1 MKKIVLV
8 CIILMFFLCL
18 NMSSAAN
25 PVKLSDSGSQNI
37 YVSPTGNDSSNTGAS
52 ADSPYA
58 TIAKGVS
65 DVNDS
70 RVSTIHLTEGTFT
83 GMGNTAVEINK
94 AHQSQGGSLTIIGAG
109 YNKTFID
116 GSNVNY
122 MFQINADSIVKF
134 VNITFING
142 KAKNGGSI
150 ANTGNLTIL
159 SCIFQNSYATTSG
172 GAIRST
178 SGNLNISNSVFNN
191 NGAASYGGA
200 VYAPSTVTNIYNSSF
215 TNNYAK
221 NSGAVSASGTISN
234 SYFSNN
240 YATSNYGGSLSF
252 SGSVINNTIINSK
265 INGTSG
271 QGGALYI
278 GGNSYLQNN
287 TMTNCTAVY
296 GNYIYLAGNFNANVI
311 FADATITTPKA
322 TVNAIITDDM
332 GHPIYGGGI
341 NFYLNST
348 SIGSGNIINGT
359 ATLTYTKLMDN
370 GVYVLNGTSSYF
382 SNLSTIKNGT
392 INMNLNRT
400 PVYFYVSPT
409 GSDNTGDGSYS
420 NPYLTISYAINQG
433 FAKSYDP
440 TIYLLEGT
448 YSGTGNTNMTLTN
461 IGILSIIG
469 ETYNKT
475 IIDGQNMNW
484 VLSLGDYTQA
494 KITNLTIQNGNS
506 TVLQSSANLDLTN
519 CTFKNNYGL
528 HTPIIYTEGSV
539 TTVKNL
545 IFRDNQ
551 AYGSYFGPCVIGKGT
566 IDNSVFANNSNI
578 GTSTGAMFG
587 GALYTYGL
595 TLTNSIFE
603 NNSNL
608 GTGGALNVNGIL
620 ISINNTFSNNYA
632 NYGGAVNANTINST
646 NDTFYNNT
654 ATIGSGGAVSGSGT
668 IKDAKFINNTAGTYG
683 GAIYATNL
691 NISNCSLR
699 NNIAG
704 VNGNDIYIATDG
716 STGTISG
723 VNLTFVNNSTLNINK
738 ISSNVTATLTDDQ
751 GDTIS
756 GGYVSFYLNNNYI
769 GRADVINGL
778 ATLNYIGFKNGSYT
792 LTGNYSNAVDPVY
805 RKDGNL
811 SVLINE
817 VKSVEYYVSQ
827 FGSDITGNGSLTNPF
842 ATIQNALTNGL
853 ESTRTITIH
862 LLEGTYSNI
871 GNTNVTLPGTIN
883 FSLIGEGV
891 DKTIID
897 GLGTNWIFNIT
908 AGTGLISLQDLKI
921 TNSTPVYTS
930 NPGQYSPVMIAANST
945 VVVRNM
951 DISNSHGYYGGAIS
965 NNGNL
970 SVYKSYCSNNGDSYY
985 GGAIYN
991 TATGNLS
998 VYNSSFVH
1006 NTAKGGTAIH
1016 NSGKLT
1022 VQGSLFK
1029 DNFRVAGFTGN
1040 GRAIDG
1046 LSYDLNISN
1055 SIFTNNTECDVYAT
1069 GNITNS
1075 TFFNSTGVIIGNTNA
1090 VASYISNCTFTNIKK
1105 AITLQTGN
1113 FNLNVVGCLFMND
1126 TYAMYGSSVNPS
1138 NLTISNSVILSP
1150 ITILDTATNVTAN
1163 YNWWGSNSKPSTLI
1177 SAPTLNMDNWLVMT
1191 LAADNKPGFT
1201 KKITAGINKYTDG
1214 MVNYA
1219 FTGYLPV
1226 RGYNFT
1232 VLDGVISP
1240 VSGNLTDNVV
1250 NAVFNAGSYG
1260 NHSMNATIDNQ
1271 TMNCTFELYRANT
1284 VTNVTVPKSS
1294 GRQGSSVVVSVDVKD
1309 EKTGD
1314 PVNEGYV
1321 EFFIENTSIGKVA
1334 VRDGK
1339 ASKEWVI
1346 DRDKGSYQIN
1356 AMYLGSDSFLTS
1368 DNFANFDVTS
1378 INTTSTV
1385 NLSNSTGKY
1394 GDLINL
1400 TATVKETG
1408 TGIVVNAGVVKFF
1421 NGNKLIGSSNVV
1433 HGLASFNWVSDLA
1446 VGKYNI
1452 TALYSG
1458 VGDYLNSVSG
1468 AVFEQ
1473 VFYNGTQWT
1482 IYNYMNNTQI
1492 QYILDNCKN
1501 YSNIIFTAGQYNK
1514 LALTVSKPVYI
1525 KNNGSVVLVGSGSG
1539 TAFTLNSNCS
1549 IQGLIFKNYNTGIHN
1564 RVNNVTIAN
1573 NTFMGNVNGV
1583 VNYGSGSGVK
1593 IGVNNVFSA
1602 NTGSAIYNYG
1612 NNLVLKGYK
1621 LVNNKVGI
1629 TNKGFN
1635 VDILSNTIS
1644 GGQYGVMNYAKS
1656 VDINYNKISAATK
1669 VGVYNLGSNSNIG
1682 HNNLLNNYYGVYN
1695 QGVSSKIGYNT
1706 ISGKFRGIVN
1716 NASSV
1721 TINGNNIKS
1730 VESFGIHNTGTKDNI
1745 YKNTVTGLNSGYGIY
1760 SSRTSK
1766 STVIQGNIVSKFTYG
1781 VFGEGSND
1789 NIKSNSLKTNKY
1801 GLNLSHFAKN
1811 TQVTYN
1817 KIYSNS
1823 NYGVYNKGNKTVLS
1837 KNSITN
1843 NTKYGLATIKSVK
1856 NTQNTIKGN
1865 KINTTYLK

>member
-1 MKKIVLV
+1 
-8 CIILMFFLCL
+8 
-18 NMSSAAN
+18 MSSAAN

-52 ADSPYA
+52 ADSSYA

-70 RVSTIHLTEGTFT
+70 RVSTIHLAEGTFT

-122 MFQINADSIVKF
+122 MFQVDADSIVKF

-159 SCIFQNSYATTSG
+159 SCIFQNNYATTSG

-178 SGNLNISNSVFNN
+178 SGNLAIFNSLFNN
-191 NGAASYGGA
+191 NSAASYGGA
-200 VYAPSTVTNIYNSSF
+200 VYAPSTMTTISSTNF
-215 TNNYAK
+215 TNNFAK
-221 NSGAVSASGTISN
+221 NSGAVSASGTILN

-252 SGSVINNTIINSK
+252 SGNVINNTINNSN

-278 GGNSYLQNN
+278 GGTSYLQNN

-322 TVNAIITDDM
+322 TVYATVTDDM
-332 GHPIYGGGI
+332 GNQVYGGGI
-341 NFYLNST
+341 YFYLDGT
-348 SIGSGNIINGT
+348 QLGSANIINGT
-359 ATLTYTKLMDN
+359 AALSYTKLIKN
-370 GVYVLNGTSSYF
+370 GIYILNGTSSYI
-382 SNLSTIKNGT
+382 SDLSSIKNGA

-400 PVYFYVSPT
+400 PVYLYVSPT
-409 GSDNTGDGSYS
+409 GSDNTGDGSIE
-420 NPYLTISYAINQG
+420 NPYLTISKAINEG
-433 FAKSYDP
+433 FGKSYDP
-440 TIYLLEGT
+440 TVYLLEGT
-448 YSGTGNTNMTLTN
+448 YSGNGNTNMTQTN

-475 IIDGQNMNW
+475 IIDGENTNW
-484 VLSLGDYTQA
+484 VLNLGQYTQA
-494 KITNLTIQNGNS
+494 KITNITIQNGNTTSS
-506 TVLQSSANLDLTN
+506 TGAILQTSANLELNN
-519 CTFKNNYGL
+519 CTFKNNYAQYV
-528 HTPIIYTEGSV
+528 PILYADGYA

-545 IFRDNQ
+545 IFKDNQ
-551 AYGSYFGPCVIGKGT
+551 VYGSYNSPCYIGKGT
-566 IDNSVFANNSNI
+566 IDSSIFANNSNI
-578 GTSTGAMFG
+578 GSSSGAMYG
-587 GALYTYGL
+587 GALYSLGL
-595 TLTNSIFE
+595 TLTNSIFD

-608 GTGGALNVNGIL
+608 DTAGALNVNGNL
-620 ISINNTFSNNYA
+620 ISINNTFSNNYVK
-632 NYGGAVNANTINST
+632 NYGGAINANTMNST
-646 NDTFYNNT
+646 NDRFYNNT
-654 ATIGSGGAVSGSGT
+654 AGISGGAVSGSGT
-668 IKDAKFINNTAGTYG
+668 ITGAKFINNTAGQYG
-683 GAIYATNL
+683 GALYTYTL
-691 NISNCSLR
+691 NISNCLL
-699 NNIAG
+699 NNNTAG
-704 VNGNDIYIATDG
+704 INGNDIYIP
-716 STGTISG
+716 STSGAGAVSG
-723 VNLTFVNNSTLNINK
+723 VNLTFVNNGTTNINK
-738 ISSNVTATLTDDQ
+738 ISSNVTATLTDDN
-751 GDTIS
+751 GNTIS
-756 GGYVSFYLNNNYI
+756 GGYVNFYLNGNYI

-778 ATLNYIGFKNGSYT
+778 STLNYIGFKNGSYA
-792 LTGNYSNAVDPVY
+792 LTGNYSNSVDPVY
-805 RKDGNL
+805 MKSGNL
-811 SVLINE
+811 NVLISE
-817 VKSVEYYVSQ
+817 ITSVEYYVSQ
-827 FGSDITGNGSLTNPF
+827 FGSDVTGNGSLTNPF
-842 ATIQNALTNGL
+842 ATIQNALAKGL
-853 ESTRTITIH
+853 ENTRTITVH

-883 FSLIGEGV
+883 FTLIGEGV
-891 DKTIID
+891 NKTIID
-897 GLGTNWIFNIT
+897 GLGTNWIFNVT
-908 AGTGLISLQDLKI
+908 SGKGVISLQNLKI

-930 NPGQYSPVMIAANST
+930 NPGQYSPVMIAANSN

-951 DISNSHGYYGGAIS
+951 DIINSHGYYGGAIN

-970 SVYKSYCSNNGDSYY
+970 SVYNSNYSNNGQSYY

-998 VYNSSFVH
+998 VYNSSFIN
-1006 NTAKGGTAIH
+1006 NTAKGGTAI
-1016 NSGKLT
+1016 NNAGNLT
-1022 VQGSLFK
+1022 IQGSLFK

-1046 LSYDLNISN
+1046 LGYLNISN
-1055 SIFTNNTECDVYAT
+1055 STFTNNTECDVFGS

-1075 TFFNSTGVIIGNTNA
+1075 TFFNSKGVIIGSTSSMTSN
-1090 VASYISNCTFTNIKK
+1090 ISNCTFTGINN
-1105 AITLQTGN
+1105 AITLMTGN
-1113 FNLNVVGCLFMND
+1113 LNLNVMGCLFTND
-1126 TYAMYGSSVNPS
+1126 TYSLYGSSSYPS
-1138 NLTISNSVILSP
+1138 NLTISNCVILSP
-1150 ITILDTATNVTAN
+1150 IQILDTVTNVTAN
-1163 YNWWGSNSKPSTLI
+1163 YNWWGSNDKPSTMI
-1177 SAPTLNMDNWLVMT
+1177 SAPTLNMDYWLVMT
-1191 LAADNKPGFT
+1191 LTADNKPGFT
-1201 KKITAGINKYTDG
+1201 KNITAAINKYTDG
-1214 MVNYA
+1214 VVNYN

-1226 RGYNFT
+1226 RAYNFS
-1232 VLDGVISP
+1232 VSDGVISP
-1240 VSGNLTDNVV
+1240 VSGNLTNNGV
-1250 NAVFNAGSYG
+1250 NAVFNSGSYG
-1260 NHSMNATIDNQ
+1260 NHTVNATIDNQ
-1271 TMNCTFELYRANT
+1271 TLNCSFELYQANT
-1284 VTNVTVPKSS
+1284 TTTVTVPKSS
-1294 GRQGSSVVVSVDVKD
+1294 GKQGSSLIVTVDVKD

-1314 PVNEGYV
+1314 PVDDGYV

-1346 DRDKGSYQIN
+1346 DRDKGSYEIN
-1356 AMYLGSDSFLTS
+1356 ARYLGSDSYLTS

-1378 INTTSTV
+1378 INTASTV
-1385 NLSNSTGKY
+1385 SLSNSTGKY

-1400 TATVKETG
+1400 TATIKESG
-1408 TGIVVNAGVVKFF
+1408 TGNFVTGGVVKFF
-1421 NGNKLIGSSNVV
+1421 NGNMLIGSSNVV
-1433 HGLASFNWVSDLA
+1433 NGLASFKWVSDLD

-1458 VGDYLNSVSG
+1458 VGDYLDSVSG
-1468 AVFEQ
+1468 SVFEQ
-1473 VFYNGTQWT
+1473 VFYNGTTWN

-1492 QYILDNCKN
+1492 QHILDNCKN

-1525 KNNGSVVLVGSGSG
+1525 KNNGSVVLVGSGTG

-1549 IQGLIFKNYNTGIHN
+1549 IQGLIFKNYNTGILN
-1564 RVNNVTIAN
+1564 RVNNVTIAY

-1583 VNYGSGSGVK
+1583 VNYGNGSGVK
-1593 IGVNNVFSA
+1593 ISVNNVFSA

-1612 NNLVLKGYK
+1612 NNLVFKGYK

-1635 VDILSNTIS
+1635 VDIINNTIS

-1656 VDINYNKISAATK
+1656 VDINYNKISGATK
-1669 VGVYNLGSNSNIG
+1669 VGVYNLGSNSDIG
-1682 HNNLLNNYYGVYN
+1682 HNSLLNDCYGVYN
-1695 QGVSSKIGYNT
+1695 QGVSSKIRYNT

-1721 TINGNNIKS
+1721 TINGNSIKS
-1730 VESFGIHNTGTKDNI
+1730 VGSFGIHNTGTKNSIYNNI
-1745 YKNTVTGLNSGYGIY
+1745 LTGLTGGYGIY

-1766 STVIQGNIVSKFTYG
+1766 STVIRGNVVSKFTYG
-1781 VFGEGSND
+1781 VFGEGSGD
-1789 NIKSNSLKTNKY
+1789 NIKSNSLKANKY
-1801 GLNLSHFAKN
+1801 GLDLSHFAKN
-1811 TQVTYN
+1811 TQVTNN
-1817 KIYSNS
+1817 KISSNS

-1837 KNSITN
+1837 KNSIVN

-1856 NTQNTIKGN
+1856 NTHNAIKGN
-1865 KINTTYLK
+1865 KINLTYIK